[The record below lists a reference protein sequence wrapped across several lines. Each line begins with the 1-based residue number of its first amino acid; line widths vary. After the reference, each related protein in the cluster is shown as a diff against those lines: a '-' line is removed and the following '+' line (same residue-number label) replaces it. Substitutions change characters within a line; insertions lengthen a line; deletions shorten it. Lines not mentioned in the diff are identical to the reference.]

1 MDSDQIAR
9 IKPGSVLFNRFE
21 VIRRL
26 GVGSFGAVFET
37 IDGECGL
44 RVAIKLELKK
54 YGRDEK
60 GETIFREA
68 EVMEAMQ
75 GVDHFLQ
82 YFGRGKQCNCH
93 YIIMELASK
102 SVAKLLQQCPMK
114 KFSLSTS
121 AYFAYNFVEA
131 LKEFHKAG
139 FLHRDVKPGNF
150 IIKRIKNILKIYL
163 IDFGSVKPIEN
174 YCETLRSHNQV
185 PFVGTINYASPNVHR
200 GRPYGCV
207 DDMIS
212 AFYSFLKINTGTL
225 PWSRHLRKALVE
237 KKLSIQPTELIGCK
251 PKSVYQIYEKLC
263 SLTCN
268 DVIDY
273 EWFIDKFKSLITSD
287 RSPLDE
293 IFECLTD

>member
-21 VIRRL
+21 VIRKL
-26 GVGSFGAVFET
+26 GAGSFGAVFEV
-37 IDGECGL
+37 IDGERGS
-44 RVAIKLELKK
+44 RVAIKLEIKK
-54 YGRDEK
+54 NGGDEK
-60 GETIFREA
+60 GETFFK
-68 EVMEAMQ
+68 EVEILEAMQ

-82 YFGRGKQCNCH
+82 YFGQGKHRNCH
-93 YIIMELASK
+93 YIIMEAASK
-102 SVAKLLQQCPMK
+102 SVASLLQHSPRG

-150 IIKRIKNILKIYL
+150 IIKRIEDTLNIYL

-174 YCETLRSHNQV
+174 YCGTSQSQNPV
-185 PFVGTINYASPNVHR
+185 PFVGTLNYASPNVHR
-200 GRPYGCV
+200 GRPYGCI
-207 DDMIS
+207 DDMFS
-212 AFYSFLKINTGTL
+212 VFYSFLKINTGTL
-225 PWSRHLRKALVE
+225 PWSGHLKKALVE
-237 KKLSIQPTELIGCK
+237 KKVYIQSAELIGCK
-251 PKSVYQIYEKLC
+251 PRSVYQIYDKLC
-263 SLTCN
+263 SLTCD

-287 RSPLDE
+287 QSPLSE
-293 IFECLTD
+293 IFECLAD